1 MKNNKESMYLRERA
15 YLRELA
21 QRVAKE
27 SPHLSDFLTLS
38 HDPGIER
45 VFEAFALLIA
55 RLRDKIEDDFPEITH
70 GILSRIW
77 PSALSPVPP
86 TTVMQ
91 FHPTD
96 GEHQG
101 TVDIPAGTP
110 VSADVNGQLLTF
122 KTCRSLHIEPLIVRD
137 RTVKKTGTHS
147 EIVLTLC
154 QTGTP
159 SPVWQSGSLSFF
171 LGTDNE
177 RAAQLSLWLD
187 QHICDMH
194 LRTQG
199 EQRKLNSFPYGWHNL
214 FDALLLPMGNRT
226 YAGLQLLLE
235 YYALP
240 HLYNFMT
247 VDISDS
253 CRDVPLNAD
262 GSFELVF
269 RFEGE
274 LPLDNVDDAFMLGC
288 VPAIHLETLT
298 SLPLPLNEGNH
309 RYPLLLG
316 ESVQLFRLR
325 DIQVVQQP
333 DETQQR
339 GSPCRYL
346 PIDQFTPSSPSLA
359 EDGEPETLYYLLQN
373 ERDLLGR
380 LTHQLH
386 FFDLT
391 GKPAQHLPALSVVG
405 DILGYHTQAIT
416 LKPGEITL
424 TQEGSPAH
432 LNVHNIL
439 PVSADYPS
447 LLQDNSGWPLLSC
460 LSSPPVLLFA
470 TDSLKQF
477 LRLFDPYPELN
488 RPLSRHIRRHIDGIV
503 RVEEHLTDR
512 MKRGRPVRGHR
523 VGLTLNPDC
532 YHNPGEMYR
541 FCRLIHEAMACFI
554 SQSTFV
560 RLEVYTPDTRGALW
574 VFKEVY
580 GARREM

>member
-1 MKNNKESMYLRERA
+1 
-15 YLRELA
+15 
-21 QRVAKE
+21 
-27 SPHLSDFLTLS
+27 
-38 HDPGIER
+38 
-45 VFEAFALLIA
+45 
-55 RLRDKIEDDFPEITH
+55 LRDKIEDDCPEISH

-77 PSALSPVPP
+77 PTALSPIPP
-86 TTVMQ
+86 TIIMQ
-91 FHPTD
+91 FHPID

-101 TVDIPAGTP
+101 TVDIPASTP
-110 VSADVNGQLLTF
+110 ISAEINGQLLTF
-122 KTCRSLHIEPLIVRD
+122 KTCRPLHIEPLIVRSKV
-137 RTVKKTGTHS
+137 VKKTGTHS

-154 QTGTP
+154 QTGIS
-159 SPVWQSGSLSFF
+159 SPVWQSGALSFF
-171 LGTDNE
+171 LCEDNA

-187 QHICDMH
+187 EHICEMS
-194 LRTQG
+194 LRAQG
-199 EQRKLNSFPYGWHNL
+199 EQRKLSCFPYGWHNL
-214 FDALLLPMGNRT
+214 FDNPILPREKHT
-226 YAGLQLLLE
+226 YAGLQLLME

-247 VDISDS
+247 VDIRDS
-253 CRDVPLNAD
+253 CREVPLNVD

-274 LPLDNVDDAFMLGC
+274 LPLDDVSDAFMLGC
-288 VPAIHLETLT
+288 VPAIHLESLT
-298 SLPLPLNEGNH
+298 SQPLPLEESNH
-309 RYPLLLG
+309 RYPLSLG
-316 ESVQLFRLR
+316 ESVQLFRLGE
-325 DIQVVQQP
+325 IQVVQQP

-339 GSPCRYL
+339 GSPYRYL
-346 PIDQFTPSSPSLA
+346 PIDQFTPSAPWLA
-359 EDGEPETLYYLLQN
+359 ENGEPETFYYLYHS

-391 GKPAQHLPALSVVG
+391 GKPAANLPALSVAS
-405 DILGYHTQAIT
+405 DFWGYHTQATT
-416 LKPGEITL
+416 LNPGEITI

-439 PVSADYPS
+439 PVFDDYPS
-447 LLQDNSGWPLLSC
+447 LLQSNSGWPLLSC

-477 LRLFDPYPELN
+477 LRLFDPYTELN

-512 MKRGRPVRGHR
+512 MKRGRPVRGHW

-532 YHNPGEMYR
+532 YANAGDMYR
-541 FCRLIHEAMACFI
+541 FCRLVHGAMACFI

-560 RLEVYTPDTRGALW
+560 KLDVFAPDTRGTLW
-574 VFKEVY
+574 AFREVY